1 MAADM
6 ENRFSLWL
14 KSIGLL
20 KYSGQFVANGYDDL
34 DLLTS
39 MDADELKSM
48 IETLGIG
55 KKGHIL
61 KLEKSVHALQNL
73 SGPSTGSTNTSV
85 LKERKPTEKK
95 LMQTGE
101 CSLIL
106 LVNLNC
112 KFPN

>member
-1 MAADM
+1 MENTM

-39 MDADELKSM
+39 MNTDEVKSM

-55 KKGHIL
+55 MKGHIL
-61 KLEKSVHALQNL
+61 KLLLALQ
-73 SGPSTGSTNTSV
+73 TTV
-85 LKERKPTEKK
+85 Y
-95 LMQTGE
+95 
-101 CSLIL
+101 
-106 LVNLNC
+106 
-112 KFPN
+112 